1 MMTHEDGVARPDRG
15 TIPVGLDFCFSGT
28 QLLRLSLLWL
38 EAAVAFLSDLVRLV
52 AEAMAGLASLQSG
65 GQFALFISVISNYM
79 RGITKLQT
87 PIYFTRKEK
96 IIVLNRLA
104 LLNPVIAF
112 IFSSR

>member
-1 MMTHEDGVARPDRG
+1 MMTHEDGVAGPDRG
-15 TIPVGLDFCFSGT
+15 IIPVGLDFCFSGT

-52 AEAMAGLASLQSG
+52 AEAMVGLASLQSG

-79 RGITKLQT
+79 RGITKLHT